1 MHPLAIPAPSP
12 PDISRTDGVRDVTH
26 GIIGGMTGDG
36 RNRGVTPAGLL
47 LERQVDLSAI
57 TTELQAAKIGDGRVV
72 VISGRAGI
80 GKSSLLTAAQQAARA
95 DGFTVLAA
103 RASELEREFAFGVA
117 RQLFERAAWRSPQW
131 WAGAAA
137 QARTIF
143 DDVPPPTGGVF
154 EDVSQA
160 VLHGLYWLVV
170 NAAADGP
177 LLLTVDDLQLCDRS
191 SLRFLSYLSRR
202 LDGLPVV
209 LLCGVRTAGQP
220 FTDATLAG
228 LAHDPTT
235 RVVEPQPLT
244 VDAVSDVL
252 RRRMDVE
259 PAAAFAADCH
269 RVTGGNPL
277 LLDELARALHADGV
291 RPDTAPVEVIA
302 TLGPRAVSRTVLS
315 RFARSGPDAIAVAQ
329 ALAVIGEW
337 ESTALV
343 EAVTGLDAD
352 RIEVAVRTLLRAE
365 ILQPGSP
372 LQFVHPLVRDVI
384 YRELTPVESERRH
397 LRAAEVLR
405 SMGRPVEQI
414 AAHALALQP
423 AARGWVVDCLREAA
437 LIAVRRGAAD
447 DALAY
452 LRRAVA
458 EPPPEEVRPRLLQE
472 LGMSES
478 LANEPVPA
486 IEHLRAAH
494 RLAADPAERAEIVG
508 VLSRMLIF
516 TNPPDDAVALLRQVR
531 AAMPDELG
539 DLDDALAAVELYAV
553 HFGADDTDGGD
564 RLSMVGPPRVGSGPG
579 ARMLAAS
586 AAWDRALTGGTSDD
600 CVQLARTALD
610 GGVLIRADPWFMS
623 IVAAG
628 VLVLA
633 DDPSASDVWKQMLA
647 DGHRNGS
654 QLTISGVRLWQG
666 WNFLEWGALDD
677 AQQTLD
683 LYAADTA
690 RRDGQRESGMAYWA
704 GFNARVLLARG
715 DIPGARAT
723 LAAADRAAPGS
734 DGDLLMRRAET
745 EVLLAEARWERA
757 LDASSRLAQVQ
768 RRVVNPAWSPS
779 SGLSA
784 RALVG
789 LGRFDEGVAAA
800 EAGLAAARL
809 WNAGSAVGASLRVL
823 GAALDAAGSPSCVKV
838 LEEAVGLLE
847 ASPARL
853 EWANASLSLGAAL
866 RRRGQA
872 VAARPHLARAAELA
886 TACGATG
893 VASSAVAELRVAGGR
908 TRQRA
913 VSGMDS
919 LTPSERRAAELA
931 VSGRS
936 NRAIAQ
942 ELYVTPKTV
951 EVHLSNAYRKLGIAS
966 RGELAAVWPVDPAP

>member
-1 MHPLAIPAPSP
+1 MT
-12 PDISRTDGVRDVTH
+12 RDGSD
-26 GIIGGMTGDG
+26 
-36 RNRGVTPAGLL
+36 RGTAPAGPL
-47 LERQVDLSAI
+47 LERQVDLSTI
-57 TTELQAAKIGDGRVV
+57 TTELQAAQNGDGRVIV
-72 VISGRAGI
+72 VSGRAGI
-80 GKSSLLTAAQQAARA
+80 GKSSLLTAAQQSARA
-95 DGFTVLAA
+95 AGFTVLTA

-117 RQLFERAAWRSPQW
+117 RQLFERAARRSPQW

-143 DDVPPPTGGVF
+143 DDVPAATGGVF
-154 EDVSQA
+154 EDVSQS

-170 NAAADGP
+170 NATADGP

-209 LLCGVRTAGQP
+209 LLGGVRTAGQP
-220 FTDATLAG
+220 FTDATLAA
-228 LAHDPTT
+228 LVQDPTT
-235 RVVEPQPLT
+235 QVVEPQPLT
-244 VDAVSDVL
+244 VQAVVQVL
-252 RRRMDVE
+252 RRRMGAE

-269 RVTGGNPL
+269 RITGGNPL

-291 RPDTAPVEVIA
+291 RPDTAPVAVIA

-343 EAVTGLDAD
+343 EAVTGIDSD
-352 RIEVAVRTLLRAE
+352 RIEDAVRTLLRAE

-384 YRELTPVESERRH
+384 YREMTPIESERRH
-397 LRAAEVLR
+397 LRAAQVLR

-414 AAHALALQP
+414 AAHALALRP
-423 AARGWVVDCLREAA
+423 AAREWVVECLREAA
-437 LIAVRRGAAD
+437 LIAVHRGAAD

-458 EPPPEEVRPRLLQE
+458 EPPADEARPRLLQE

-486 IEHLRAAH
+486 IEHLRAAYG
-494 RLAADPAERAEIVG
+494 LASDPAERAEIVG

-516 TNPPDDAVALLRQVR
+516 TNPPDDAVALLRDMR
-531 AAMPDELG
+531 ATMPDELG

-553 HFGADDTDGGD
+553 HFGAEDTDRGE
-564 RLSMVGPPRVGSGPG
+564 RLAVVTVPGAGSGPG

-586 AAWDRALTGGTSDD
+586 AAWDRALTGGASGD
-600 CVQLARTALD
+600 CVRLARTALD
-610 GGVLIRADPWFMS
+610 GGGLIRSDPWFMS

-633 DDPSASDVWKQMLA
+633 DDPGAPDVWKQMLA

-654 QLTISGVRLWQG
+654 ALTISGVRLWQG

-677 AQQTLD
+677 AKQALD

-690 RRDGQRESGMAYWA
+690 RRNGQRESGMAYWA
-704 GFNARVLLARG
+704 GFHARLLLDRG
-715 DIPGARAT
+715 DVAGARAA

-734 DGDLLMRRAET
+734 DGDLLLRRADA
-745 EVLLAEARWERA
+745 EVLIAEARWDQA
-757 LDASSRLAQVQ
+757 LGAASRLSEVQ
-768 RRVVNPAWSPS
+768 RRVVNPAWAPS
-779 SGLSA
+779 SALRAQALAGLEQ
-784 RALVG
+784 
-789 LGRFDEGVAAA
+789 FDEAVAAAETGVAAA
-800 EAGLAAARL
+800 RAWG
-809 WNAGSAVGASLRVL
+809 AGSTVGTALRVL
-823 GAALDAAGSPSCVKV
+823 GAVLDSAGSSDCVEV
-838 LEEAVGLLE
+838 LEDAVGLLE
-847 ASPARL
+847 PSPARL
-853 EWANASLSLGAAL
+853 ELARAELALGSAL

-872 VAARPHLARAAELA
+872 VNARPHLSRAVELGMLCA
-886 TACGATG
+886 AGALTR
-893 VASSAVAELRVAGGR
+893 VASAELRVAGGR
-908 TRQRA
+908 PRQRA
-913 VSGMDS
+913 SSGLDA

-931 VSGRS
+931 VLGRS

-951 EVHLSNAYRKLGIAS
+951 EVHLSAAYRKLGISS
-966 RGELAAVWPVDPAP
+966 RGELAALWPAGPAS